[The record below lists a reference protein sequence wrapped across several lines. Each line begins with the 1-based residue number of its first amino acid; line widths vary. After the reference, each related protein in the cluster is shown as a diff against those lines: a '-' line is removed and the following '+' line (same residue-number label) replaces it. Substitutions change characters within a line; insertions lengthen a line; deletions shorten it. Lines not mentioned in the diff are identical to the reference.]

1 MSTIPE
7 FKYEKELSRPLKAK
21 KRKLQQYRQIIAY
34 LYNNKSASTADIAK
48 FTKLSQPSVAS
59 LISELIEF
67 GVAKDNGIGASI
79 GGRKPNLYGLEANY
93 QYIVGVEININ
104 SLRLCIFN
112 LDNELIAQEEYKDH
126 YLENSPEYLAFLI
139 DQIGS
144 LLSKCNIPENKVLAL
159 GLSLPGLVDARKGES
174 YSHLNFT
181 DEPLAGYLKKKL
193 DFPVLLDNDARIMA
207 MGEKAF
213 GKAQNKK
220 NVLCLNLSHGIGLGI
235 ILNGQLYSGKNG
247 FAGEFGHILIDPDGD
262 LCYCGK
268 IGCLETVAS
277 GNVLVSRIE
286 TAIANGQASLLAN
299 KISDDKKLNIRTI
312 VEAVKQGDQ
321 FAIDQLSQLGE
332 HLGKGL
338 VTLIHLLN
346 PEMILI
352 GGKLAH
358 AGKYITDPVNMTM
371 NRHAMDRIRKE
382 TEIVSSDLLDEAAL
396 MGTMAN
402 VMEMVLSASVY

>member
-7 FKYEKELSRPLKAK
+7 FKYEKELSHQLKAK
-21 KRKLQQYRQIIAY
+21 KRKLQQYRQIVAY
-34 LYNNKSASTADIAK
+34 LYHNKSASTAEIAK

-59 LISELIEF
+59 LINELIEF
-67 GVAKDNGIGASI
+67 GVVKDNGIGASI

-93 QYIVGVEININ
+93 QYVIGVDVSIN
-104 SLRLCIFN
+104 SIKLGLFN
-112 LDNELIAQEEYKDH
+112 LDNEVVAQAEHKDH
-126 YLENSPEYLAFLI
+126 LMENSPEYLKFMM
-139 DQIGS
+139 DQIKD
-144 LLSKCNIPENKVLAL
+144 LLDKANIATKDVLAL
-159 GLSLPGLVDARKGES
+159 GLSLPGLVDAEKGES
-174 YSHLNFT
+174 YSHLTFT
-181 DEPLAGYLKKKL
+181 EESLAKCLMKRL

-207 MGEKAF
+207 LGEKAF

-220 NVLCLNLSHGIGLGI
+220 NVLCLNLSYGIGLGI

-247 FAGEFGHILIDPDGD
+247 FAGEFGHILINPEGE

-277 GNVLVSRIE
+277 GNMLVNKIE
-286 TAIANGQASLLAN
+286 KAIANGQASLLAN
-299 KISDDKKLNIRTI
+299 QTDKKLNIRTI
-312 VEAVKQGDQ
+312 VEAVKHGDQ
-321 FAIDQLSQLGE
+321 FAIDQLTQLGE

-358 AGKYITDPVNMTM
+358 AGKYITDPVNMTL
-371 NRHAMDRIRKE
+371 NRHAMDRIRIE
-382 TEIVSSDLLDEAAL
+382 TEIVSSDLLDDAAL

-402 VMEMVLSASVY
+402 VMEVVLSASVY